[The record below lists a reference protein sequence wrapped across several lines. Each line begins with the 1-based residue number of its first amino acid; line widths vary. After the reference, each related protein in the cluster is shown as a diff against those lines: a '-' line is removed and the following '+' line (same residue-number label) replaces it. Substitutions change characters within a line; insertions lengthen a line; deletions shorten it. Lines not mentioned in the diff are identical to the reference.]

1 MGDVYGV
8 PAVVTIRTWIA
19 SFWLDDIVNTTSG
32 SSSLTTIWQQQRQA
46 VMLMGQALHDQIPEG
61 MPPVTIH
68 GRELEPG
75 TEGVGF
81 QFQLTLN
88 GDLYDGRFQAAYYV
102 VQVQLIKR
110 KAGLGW
116 LVDAMPIL
124 EVEHADYDL
133 YGKRSREL
141 AFRDRKGL
149 ESHMLDHLAS
159 DASLFFGDV
168 RAARPPQESAMPSGD
183 MRTAPVL

>member
-1 MGDVYGV
+1 MV
-8 PAVVTIRTWIA
+8 
-19 SFWLDDIVNTTSG
+19 
-32 SSSLTTIWQQQRQA
+32 
-46 VMLMGQALHDQIPEG
+46 MGQALHDQIPDG
-61 MPPVTIH
+61 TPPVTIH

-88 GDLYDGRFQAAYYV
+88 GDLYAGRFQAAYYV

-116 LVDAMPIL
+116 QVDAMPIL

-141 AFRDRKGL
+141 PFRDREGL
-149 ESHMLDHLAS
+149 ESHMLGHLAG
-159 DASLFFGDV
+159 DATTFFENV
-168 RAARPPQESAMPSGD
+168 RTAVPPQEPAIPSGD
-183 MRTAPVL
+183 GRTAPVL